1 MRKQEDEKLERRLH
15 QVMEQIQPDEDAK
28 DRMYLEIMRRASVAE
43 TPPAKPKPW
52 YLRWQTSAGACTAAL
67 LCVVVVAA
75 AVHGRMPQ
83 GGTGQLDIVSPAVT
97 TQASEL
103 PADTEQPDETETRPQ
118 AETTAAETG
127 VTVHSAGTTAG
138 TAAGNASAAA
148 ESSTVPA
155 EDKIV
160 SPVSPEITVPQ
171 KPQQQETQPVVTTA
185 APQTKPVQT
194 TAAATTV
201 PKAET
206 TAVPETVTKP
216 PATTASSVET
226 VPIRQNIYLYYK
238 LTWEGNPYDTD
249 YMEVSSSSLDQ
260 YLGYGVTRGNDVED
274 TYTVLIYSIV
284 GVDPVQ
290 QVAVQ
295 YAGEEKYYVF
305 TIQ

>member
-1 MRKQEDEKLERRLH
+1 MQKQEDEKLERRLH
-15 QVMEQIQPDEDAK
+15 QVMERIQPDEDAK

-83 GGTGQLDIVSPAVT
+83 GGTGQLDIVSPTVM

-118 AETTAAETG
+118 TETG
-127 VTVHSAGTTAG
+127 VTVHSAEITAG
-138 TAAGNASAAA
+138 TAAGNASAVA

-155 EDKIV
+155 EDEI
-160 SPVSPEITVPQ
+160 VSPEITVPQ

-185 APQTKPVQT
+185 APQT

-206 TAVPETVTKP
+206 TAAPETVTEP

>member
-1 MRKQEDEKLERRLH
+1 MQKQEDEKLERRLH
-15 QVMEQIQPDEDAK
+15 QVMERIQPDEDAK

-83 GGTGQLDIVSPAVT
+83 GGTGQLDIVSPTVT

-103 PADTEQPDETETRPQ
+103 PADTEQPDETGTRPQ
-118 AETTAAETG
+118 TEITAAETG
-127 VTVHSAGTTAG
+127 VTVHS
-138 TAAGNASAAA
+138 AGNASAAA

-155 EDKIV
+155 EDEIV

-185 APQTKPVQT
+185 AP
-194 TAAATTV
+194 
-201 PKAET
+201 
-206 TAVPETVTKP
+206 ETVTEP

>member
-1 MRKQEDEKLERRLH
+1 MQKQEDEKLERRLH
-15 QVMEQIQPDEDAK
+15 QVMERIQSDEDAK

-83 GGTGQLDIVSPAVT
+83 GGTGQLDIVSPTVT

-118 AETTAAETG
+118 TETG
-127 VTVHSAGTTAG
+127 VTVHSAEITAG
-138 TAAGNASAAA
+138 TAAGNASAVA

-155 EDKIV
+155 EDEI
-160 SPVSPEITVPQ
+160 VSPEITVPQ

-185 APQTKPVQT
+185 APQT

-206 TAVPETVTKP
+206 TAAPETVTEP

>member
-1 MRKQEDEKLERRLH
+1 MRKHLFFFVMLSLCIFGSMVVYPTPAMATVAQSPTIKVRGQVVDEQGEPLTGATIKIKGGQGGTITDLDGNFQLEVLGNATLLISYVGYKEREVAVRNRAIIDPIQL
-15 QVMEQIQPDEDAK
+15 QSDEQ
-28 DRMYLEIMRRASVAE
+28 MLE
-43 TPPAKPKPW
+43 
-52 YLRWQTSAGACTAAL
+52 Q
-67 LCVVVVAA
+67 VVVVGYGTQKKSDLTGSV
-75 AVHGRMPQ
+75 AVVDAEALKQTSNSNISTMLEGK
-83 GGTGQLDIVSPAVT
+83 VS
-97 TQASEL
+97 
-103 PADTEQPDETETRPQ
+103 
-118 AETTAAETG
+118 G
-127 VTVHSAGTTAG
+127 VQ
-138 TAAGNASAAA
+138 
-148 ESSTVPA
+148 
-155 EDKIV
+155 
-160 SPVSPEITVPQ
+160 ITSDG
-171 KPQQQETQPVVTTA
+171 QPVLSGTVERLDV
-185 APQTKPVQT
+185 APQT

-206 TAVPETVTKP
+206 TAAPETVTEP
-216 PATTASSVET
+216 PATTASSMET

>member
-1 MRKQEDEKLERRLH
+1 MQKQEDEKLERRLH

-28 DRMYLEIMRRASVAE
+28 DRMYLEIMRCASVAE

-83 GGTGQLDIVSPAVT
+83 GGTGQLDIVSPTVT

-118 AETTAAETG
+118 TETTAAETG
-127 VTVHSAGTTAG
+127 VTVHS
-138 TAAGNASAAA
+138 AGNASAAA

-155 EDKIV
+155 EDEIV

-171 KPQQQETQPVVTTA
+171 KPQQQETQPVVTTV
-185 APQTKPVQT
+185 APQAKPVQT

-201 PKAET
+201 PKAEI
-206 TAVPETVTKP
+206 TAAPETVTEP

-238 LTWEGNPYDTD
+238 LTWEGNLYDTD

-260 YLGYGVTRGNDVED
+260 YLGYGGTRGNDVED
-274 TYTVLIYSIV
+274 TYTVLIYSII

>member
-1 MRKQEDEKLERRLH
+1 MQKQEDEKLERRLH

-83 GGTGQLDIVSPAVT
+83 GGTGQLDIVSPTVT

-118 AETTAAETG
+118 TEITAAETG
-127 VTVHSAGTTAG
+127 VTVHSAEITAG
-138 TAAGNASAAA
+138 TAVGNASAAA

-155 EDKIV
+155 EDEI
-160 SPVSPEITVPQ
+160 VSPEITVPQ

-194 TAAATTV
+194 TAA
-201 PKAET
+201 
-206 TAVPETVTKP
+206 PETVTEP

>member
-1 MRKQEDEKLERRLH
+1 MQKQEDEKLERRLH

-83 GGTGQLDIVSPAVT
+83 GSIGQLDIVSPTVT

-103 PADTEQPDETETRPQ
+103 PADTAQPDETETRPQ
-118 AETTAAETG
+118 TETTVAETG
-127 VTVHSAGTTAG
+127 VTVHSAEITAG

-148 ESSTVPA
+148 KSSTVPA
-155 EDKIV
+155 EDEI
-160 SPVSPEITVPQ
+160 VSPEITVPQ

-185 APQTKPVQT
+185 ALQTKPVQT

-206 TAVPETVTKP
+206 VTEP

>member
-1 MRKQEDEKLERRLH
+1 MQKQEDEKLERRLH

-83 GGTGQLDIVSPAVT
+83 GGTGQLDIVSPTVT

-118 AETTAAETG
+118 TETG
-127 VTVHSAGTTAG
+127 VTVHSAEITAG
-138 TAAGNASAAA
+138 TAAGNASAVA

-155 EDKIV
+155 EDEI
-160 SPVSPEITVPQ
+160 VSPEITVPQ

-185 APQTKPVQT
+185 APQT

-206 TAVPETVTKP
+206 TAAPETVTEP
-216 PATTASSVET
+216 PATTASSMET

>member
-1 MRKQEDEKLERRLH
+1 MQKQEDEKLERRLH

-118 AETTAAETG
+118 TETTAAETG
-127 VTVHSAGTTAG
+127 VTVHSAETTAG

-155 EDKIV
+155 EDEI
-160 SPVSPEITVPQ
+160 VSPEITVPQ

-194 TAAATTV
+194 TAA
-201 PKAET
+201 
-206 TAVPETVTKP
+206 PETVTEP

>member
-1 MRKQEDEKLERRLH
+1 MFCTWCN
-15 QVMEQIQPDEDAK
+15 VCF
-28 DRMYLEIMRRASVAE
+28 
-43 TPPAKPKPW
+43 TP
-52 YLRWQTSAGACTAAL
+52 T
-67 LCVVVVAA
+67 
-75 AVHGRMPQ
+75 
-83 GGTGQLDIVSPAVT
+83 VT

-103 PADTEQPDETETRPQ
+103 PADTAQPDETETRPQ
-118 AETTAAETG
+118 TETTVAETG
-127 VTVHSAGTTAG
+127 VTVHSAG
-138 TAAGNASAAA
+138 NASAAA
-148 ESSTVPA
+148 KSSTVPA
-155 EDKIV
+155 EDEIV

-185 APQTKPVQT
+185 ALQTKPVQT

-206 TAVPETVTKP
+206 VTEP

-295 YAGEEKYYVF
+295 YVGEEKYYVF

>member
-1 MRKQEDEKLERRLH
+1 MQKQEDEKLERRLH
-15 QVMEQIQPDEDAK
+15 QVMERIQPDEDAK

-83 GGTGQLDIVSPAVT
+83 GGTGQLDIVSPTVT
-97 TQASEL
+97 TQAAEL

-118 AETTAAETG
+118 TETG
-127 VTVHSAGTTAG
+127 VTVHSAEITAG
-138 TAAGNASAAA
+138 TAAGNASAVA

-155 EDKIV
+155 EDEI
-160 SPVSPEITVPQ
+160 VSPEITVPQ

-185 APQTKPVQT
+185 APQT

-206 TAVPETVTKP
+206 TAAPETVTEP

>member
-1 MRKQEDEKLERRLH
+1 MQKQEDEKLERRLH

-83 GGTGQLDIVSPAVT
+83 GGTGQLDIVSPTVT

-118 AETTAAETG
+118 TETTAAETG
-127 VTVHSAGTTAG
+127 VTVHS
-138 TAAGNASAAA
+138 AGNASAAA

-155 EDKIV
+155 EDEIV

-185 APQTKPVQT
+185 AP
-194 TAAATTV
+194 
-201 PKAET
+201 
-206 TAVPETVTKP
+206 ETVTEP
-216 PATTASSVET
+216 PATTASSMET

>member
-1 MRKQEDEKLERRLH
+1 MQKQEDEKLERRLH

-83 GGTGQLDIVSPAVT
+83 GGTGQLDIVSPTVT

-118 AETTAAETG
+118 TETT
-127 VTVHSAGTTAG
+127 
-138 TAAGNASAAA
+138 AA

-155 EDKIV
+155 EDEIV

-206 TAVPETVTKP
+206 TAAPETVTKP